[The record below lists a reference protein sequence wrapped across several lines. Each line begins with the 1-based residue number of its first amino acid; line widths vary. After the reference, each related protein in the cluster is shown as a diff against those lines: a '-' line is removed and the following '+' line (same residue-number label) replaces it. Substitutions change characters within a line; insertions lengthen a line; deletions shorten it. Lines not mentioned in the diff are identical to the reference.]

1 MSFEV
6 HLNKPDSPEVLAAVP
21 LPSAEDRRRREVLLA
36 RLMLLMTD
44 HILAGERLGLESAR
58 DLVREVW
65 HAYPELAAERGEL

>member
-1 MSFEV
+1 
-6 HLNKPDSPEVLAAVP
+6 
-21 LPSAEDRRRREVLLA
+21 
-36 RLMLLMTD
+36 MLLMTD